1 MINFLKGVAG
11 GIGNIVPGLSGSALL
26 VILGV
31 YDKCIDAI
39 SNLFKDFK
47 NSFTFLFPIGCGI
60 LFGTFV
66 FSNIIEVSLNRFSL
80 ATSII
85 FVGFMIGTL
94 PSLFKQAYKEKFRI
108 SFLIPLVISFILGVS
123 LLFYKNNFA
132 FEITDFNYFTLV
144 GVGFLISISTIIP
157 GISST
162 VLLTMIG
169 MYDVYIGAINTLNVG
184 ILFFIAIGVFIGFL
198 ILSKA
203 ISYLLKK
210 YYSYTFYAI
219 IGFVIS
225 TIPALLTETITLNS
239 EFFIGV
245 ILSIIACFI
254 TILFSKNCD

>member
-31 YDKCIDAI
+31 YDKCINAI
-39 SNLFKDFK
+39 SNLFIDFK
-47 NSFTFLFPIGCGI
+47 NSFKFLFPIGLGI

-66 FSNIIEVSLNRFSL
+66 FANIIEVALNKFSL

-94 PSLFKQAYKEKFRI
+94 PSLFKQAYKEKFRK
-108 SFLIPLVISFILGVS
+108 SFLIPLIISFLLGIS

-132 FEITDFNYFTLV
+132 FEITNFNYLTLI
-144 GVGFLISISTIIP
+144 GVGFLIAISTIIP

-169 MYDVYIGAINTLNVG
+169 MYDVYINSINTLNIK

-198 ILSKA
+198 VLSK
-203 ISYLLKK
+203 IINYLLKK
-210 YYSYTFYAI
+210 YYSHTFYAI

-225 TIPALLTETITLNS
+225 TIPALLTEPLILNS
-239 EFFIGV
+239 ELFVGI
-245 ILSIIACFI
+245 ILSVIACFI
-254 TILFSKNCD
+254 TIIFSKNCD

>member
-26 VILGV
+26 VILGI

-66 FSNIIEVSLNRFSL
+66 FSNIIEISLNKFSL
-80 ATSII
+80 ATSIV

-108 SFLIPLVISFILGVS
+108 NFLIPLVISFILGVS
-123 LLFYKNNFA
+123 LLFYKNNLT
-132 FEITDFNYFTLV
+132 FEITDFNYLTLI

-169 MYDVYIGAINTLNVG
+169 MYDVYISAINTLNIK
-184 ILFFIAIGVFIGFL
+184 ILFFIAIGIFIGFL
-198 ILSKA
+198 LLSKI
-203 ISYLLKK
+203 ISYLLKNF
-210 YYSYTFYAI
+210 YSYTFYAI

-225 TIPALLTETITLNS
+225 TIPALLTVTIILNS
-239 EFFIGV
+239 EFFIGI
-245 ILSIIACFI
+245 ILSIISCFL

>member
-26 VILGV
+26 VILGI
-31 YDKCIDAI
+31 YDKCLDAI

-47 NSFTFLFPIGCGI
+47 NSFKFLFPIGCGI

-66 FSNIIEVSLNRFSL
+66 FANIIEVSLNNFSL

-94 PSLFKQAYKEKFRI
+94 PSLFKQAYKEKFKKR
-108 SFLIPLVISFILGVS
+108 FLIPLVISFLLGVS
-123 LLFYKNNFA
+123 LLFYKNNFS
-132 FEITDFNYFTLV
+132 FDITDFNYLTLI
-144 GVGFLISISTIIP
+144 GVGFLIAISTIIP

-169 MYDVYIGAINTLNVG
+169 MYDVYIGAINTFNIE

-198 ILSKA
+198 ILSKI
-203 ISYLLKK
+203 ISYLLNR

-225 TIPALLTETITLNS
+225 TIPALLTEPLILNS
-239 EFFIGV
+239 ELIIGI
-245 ILSIIACFI
+245 ILSVIACFI
-254 TILFSKNCD
+254 TVLFSKNCD